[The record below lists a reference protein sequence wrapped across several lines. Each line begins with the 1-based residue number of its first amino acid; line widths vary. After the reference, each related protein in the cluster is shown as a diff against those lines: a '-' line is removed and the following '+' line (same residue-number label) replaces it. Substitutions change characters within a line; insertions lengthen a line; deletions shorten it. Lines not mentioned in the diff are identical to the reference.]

1 MLPNCNLVTLLKT
14 VQAGAHERHFTGLEY
29 VADAALNIIRDAHNN
44 YLTELDSQTIADLMR
59 EIERSG
65 CCSEPVAVYLQ
76 QNAHDCDICH
86 AVAARLATK

>member
-44 YLTELDSQTIADLMR
+44 HLTEFDSQTIAELLR
-59 EIERSG
+59 EIELTG
-65 CCSEPVAVYLQ
+65 CCNTVVDAYRQ
-76 QNAHDCDICH
+76 QGAHDCDICH
-86 AVAARLATK
+86 AVATRLATK